1 MLNATYCDV
10 VRHPGTWQMTGRQP
24 TPACL
29 SVQAAIHGGHDG
41 WPPELSLGEDL
52 LPWSIIRSL
61 GSANHNGDDDSR
73 RGFTGGEVH

>member
-1 MLNATYCDV
+1 MANGQQAANAGELIC
-10 VRHPGTWQMTGRQP
+10 TGRK
-24 TPACL
+24 
-29 SVQAAIHGGHDG
+29 SWGHDG